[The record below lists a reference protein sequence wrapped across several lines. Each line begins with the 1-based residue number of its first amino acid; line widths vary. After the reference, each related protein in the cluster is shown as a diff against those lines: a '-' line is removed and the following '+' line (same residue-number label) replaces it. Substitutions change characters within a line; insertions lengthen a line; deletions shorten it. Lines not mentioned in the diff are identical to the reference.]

1 MKKELRPEFIKEMKN
16 IEKNEKP
23 HHVDNID
30 DLFELDDETYIP
42 IKNPWI
48 NIFPF
53 LFVHGI
59 LLKHILITP
68 IIPFHPKKCEGT
80 GIEKCSSSGQKNLM
94 WNKNKK
100 DKVFKN
106 NWRFIL

>member
-42 IKNPWI
+42 IKNP
-48 NIFPF
+48 
-53 LFVHGI
+53 
-59 LLKHILITP
+59 
-68 IIPFHPKKCEGT
+68 
-80 GIEKCSSSGQKNLM
+80 
-94 WNKNKK
+94 
-100 DKVFKN
+100 
-106 NWRFIL
+106 